1 MGTRMQGRLAYF
13 GVGVLAGVGAGAGY
27 WRVYKHLEL
36 SESLESRHKNT
47 EISLEQR
54 VFKSD

>member
-1 MGTRMQGRLAYF
+1 MQGRLAYF